1 MGSKSEMGKGFLVV
15 GIMWIGEYGKERK
28 KERDRDDDIGS
39 EAFCVGDQPFNT
51 SGYLL
56 ALHSV

>member
-1 MGSKSEMGKGFLVV
+1 MKAVRQVLRMRHQITWHER
-15 GIMWIGEYGKERK
+15 IWEGEK

>member
-1 MGSKSEMGKGFLVV
+1 MR
-15 GIMWIGEYGKERK
+15 EYGKERK

-39 EAFCVGDQPFNT
+39 EAFWVGDQPFST

-56 ALHSV
+56 GLHSV

>member
-1 MGSKSEMGKGFLVV
+1 M
-15 GIMWIGEYGKERK
+15 IEYGKERK